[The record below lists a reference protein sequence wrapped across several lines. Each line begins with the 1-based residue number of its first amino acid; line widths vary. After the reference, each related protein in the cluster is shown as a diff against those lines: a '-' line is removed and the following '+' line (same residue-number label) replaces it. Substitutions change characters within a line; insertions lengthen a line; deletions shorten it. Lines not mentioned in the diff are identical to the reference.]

1 MTWVTAGD
9 IQAITRARKTVID
22 VDGYEVLVLAHDG
35 NLHAFQ
41 NRCIHKQRELAKG
54 VVLNGKLVCPG
65 RNFHVLVGFFN
76 AGTINEWRTP
86 NTIVLRLYGR
96 GDVVH
101 WRGVTGCPGLYFL
114 GLPWLHTW
122 GSGRLEA
129 VGRDAAYLAD
139 RIADRARPADVC
151 QVLTGAAAG

>member
-65 RNFHVLVGFFN
+65 HQWAFALDSGWEAIKEECQPMFPVRVVDGIVQVDV
-76 AGTINEWRTP
+76 TIPEPSPATLEFGSAR
-86 NTIVLRLYGR
+86 
-96 GDVVH
+96 VV
-101 WRGVTGCPGLYFL
+101 
-114 GLPWLHTW
+114 
-122 GSGRLEA
+122 A
-129 VGRDAAYLAD
+129 VGVR
-139 RIADRARPADVC
+139 RPAEAMPMAED
-151 QVLTGAAAG
+151 

>member
-35 NLHAFQ
+35 NLYSFQ

-65 RNFHVLVGFFN
+65 HQWAFALDSGWEAIKEERQPMFPVRVVDGIVEVEV
-76 AGTINEWRTP
+76 TIPEPSPATLEFGGASVVAVN
-86 NTIVLRLYGR
+86 LGR
-96 GDVVH
+96 SSD
-101 WRGVTGCPGLYFL
+101 
-114 GLPWLHTW
+114 
-122 GSGRLEA
+122 S
-129 VGRDAAYLAD
+129 DID
-139 RIADRARPADVC
+139 
-151 QVLTGAAAG
+151 QV